1 MSLLLT
7 ELEKF
12 RSFDKCGLSPEVKEV
27 AIVIYSP
34 DSNRILGT
42 IAKINELTWSYVA
55 CLHLK
60 SLSYGSLPNSR
71 LNNKDVS
78 M

>member
-12 RSFDKCGLSPEVKEV
+12 RSFDKCGNSPAVKEI

-34 DSNRILGT
+34 DSNRILST
-42 IAKINELTWSYVA
+42 ITIINELT
-55 CLHLK
+55 
-60 SLSYGSLPNSR
+60 
-71 LNNKDVS
+71 
-78 M
+78 

>member
-12 RSFDKCGLSPEVKEV
+12 RSFDTCGLSPAVKEV
-27 AIVIYSP
+27 AIVTYNP

-42 IAKINELTWSYVA
+42 ITIINELT
-55 CLHLK
+55 
-60 SLSYGSLPNSR
+60 
-71 LNNKDVS
+71 
-78 M
+78 